1 VPIRSFVCIGLLI
14 ALAACSAKHQ
24 EAASSVDIS
33 DAIASQEPLHA
44 CDSRTFDAGGV
55 TVTLTSNTDAS
66 LGAIRL
72 SDTDAATRAQLL
84 AAIRG
89 RFGIAKPDTRV
100 QTRPNKW
107 GLNVLI
113 DSCGRPLDLSPS
125 ASPAN

>member
-1 VPIRSFVCIGLLI
+1 MGLLI

-24 EAASSVDIS
+24 EAASGLAVS
-33 DAIASQEPLHA
+33 DALALQEALRA

-55 TVTLTSNTDAS
+55 TVTLTSNIDAS

-72 SDTDAATRAQLL
+72 SDTDPATRAQVL
-84 AAIRG
+84 AAIRQ

-100 QTRPNKW
+100 QMRPNKW

-113 DSCGRPLDLSPS
+113 DSCGRPLDLSPP